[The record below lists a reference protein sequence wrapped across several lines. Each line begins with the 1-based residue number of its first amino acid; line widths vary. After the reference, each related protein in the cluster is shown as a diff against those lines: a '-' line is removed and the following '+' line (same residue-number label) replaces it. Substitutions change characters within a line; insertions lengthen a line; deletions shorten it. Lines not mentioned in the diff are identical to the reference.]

1 MTSSDD
7 ITPTEIIFEY
17 VCPILGMIIANF
29 MFAAPLKDLQTAVSI
44 GLGLG
49 DLNPTPFAFMLGNC
63 IGWTT
68 YGVITNNWF
77 IFWANY
83 PGFLIA
89 CWLNLGAVKLLYS
102 HHHQKVARTSI
113 VNFLNSNAS
122 SSTQSS
128 RSTTNIMGG
137 LEFQNND
144 DNNNHNNNYNSD
156 KVNNDNGNDNAND
169 NDNDKIESSSI
180 DYGYDE
186 NTTDTTQQSQITT
199 TTTQNQNGDPN
210 EDWAKIIW
218 DVTSQTKPARTP
230 HERLVMGIILIWTI
244 VLSLIGFLGHYNINN
259 NDSDENTTNNGDT
272 TTTTTTGGTTTIDLA
287 QMIVGYVVNFNL
299 VFFYGAPLSA
309 INQVIKT
316 KRNNTLHVP
325 TMITNTSC
333 AIFWTAYA
341 VAPQINDPFIYV
353 PNGLGVLLGII
364 QFVLWTVFP
373 TTTTTTTTTTTN
385 KKQEQESD
393 DNNLN
398 HNGNELLSSGDHGH
412 DRRRRRGGLQ
422 TDDDK

>member
-1 MTSSDD
+1 MTSSYSSSDSD
-7 ITPTEIIFEY
+7 GDASSSLTTPTEMIFEY
-17 VCPILGMIIANF
+17 VCPALGMILANV
-29 MFAAPLKDLQTAVSI
+29 MFAAPFQDLQTAVSV

-113 VNFLNSNAS
+113 VHFLNNNNNNNDVS
-122 SSTQSS
+122 SSSSSFRSRSAQSISS
-128 RSTTNIMGG
+128 RSMNNDSNTDTVN
-137 LEFQNND
+137 NDND
-144 DNNNHNNNYNSD
+144 DNESD
-156 KVNNDNGNDNAND
+156 KVNNDNDDNENG

-180 DYGYDE
+180 DYDYDE
-186 NTTDTTQQSQITT
+186 NPTDTPTTQLSHTT
-199 TTTQNQNGDPN
+199 TAQQNQDPDPDPTDN
-210 EDWAKIIW
+210 KDWTQIIW

-230 HERLVMGIILIWTI
+230 HERLVMGIILVWTI
-244 VLSLIGFLGHYNINN
+244 VLSLIGFLGHYKK
-259 NDSDENTTNNGDT
+259 DSEETTTNNNGESDT
-272 TTTTTTGGTTTIDLA
+272 TSTTSTMDVA
-287 QMIVGYVVNFNL
+287 QLIVGYVVNFNL

-309 INQVIKT
+309 ITQVLNT

-333 AIFWTAYA
+333 ALFWTAYA
-341 VAPQINDPFIYV
+341 VAPHINDPFIYV
-353 PNGLGVLLGII
+353 PNGLGVILGII
-364 QFVLWTVFP
+364 QFVLWTIFP
-373 TTTTTTTTTTTN
+373 SITTTTTTTTSIN
-385 KKQEQESD
+385 NQKQEQEHESD
-393 DNNLN
+393 D
-398 HNGNELLSSGDHGH
+398 
-412 DRRRRRGGLQ
+412 
-422 TDDDK
+422 T

>member
-1 MTSSDD
+1 M
-7 ITPTEIIFEY
+7 IFEY
-17 VCPILGMIIANF
+17 VCPALGMILANV
-29 MFAAPLKDLQTAVSI
+29 MFAAPFQDLQTAVSV

-113 VNFLNSNAS
+113 VHFLNNNNNNVS
-122 SSTQSS
+122 SSSSLRSRSAQSMSS
-128 RSTTNIMGG
+128 RSM
-137 LEFQNND
+137 NND
-144 DNNNHNNNYNSD
+144 SNIDKVNNDNHDNDSD
-156 KVNNDNGNDNAND
+156 KVNNDNEDNENG

-186 NTTDTTQQSQITT
+186 NPTDTTTTQLSHT
-199 TTTQNQNGDPN
+199 TTTQNQDQDPKDQ
-210 EDWAKIIW
+210 DWTQIIW

-230 HERLVMGIILIWTI
+230 HERLVMGIILVWTI
-244 VLSLIGFLGHYNINN
+244 VLSLIGFLGHYKKDN
-259 NDSDENTTNNGDT
+259 EETTTNNGEGET
-272 TTTTTTGGTTTIDLA
+272 TTTTITTMDLA
-287 QMIVGYVVNFNL
+287 QLIVGYVVNFNL

-309 INQVIKT
+309 ITQVLKT

-341 VAPQINDPFIYV
+341 IAPHINDPFIYV
-353 PNGLGVLLGII
+353 PNGLGVILGII

-373 TTTTTTTTTTTN
+373 SITTTTMTTTTITN
-385 KKQEQESD
+385 QKQEHESD
-393 DNNLN
+393 D
-398 HNGNELLSSGDHGH
+398 
-412 DRRRRRGGLQ
+412 
-422 TDDDK
+422 T